1 MENLPVLNNSDF
13 SDKKSNQKS
22 FFLKTVA
29 FVVIVFIF
37 FYVFYFFFFSAP
49 LKFIKETT
57 ISVTQGE
64 SLRGL
69 SKDLKDNKVIRSR
82 VAFESFVILLG
93 GEKHIALGDYLF
105 EKKLPVYEVARR
117 IAQKD
122 RRLAPIK
129 VTIPEG
135 YDNTQTSDVFS
146 LKLKNFNKEKFL
158 VEAKSQEG
166 YLFPDTYFFFTNDTE
181 EDVLKYMSE
190 NFEKK
195 IKNILPAIEASD
207 QTEKEII
214 VMASLIERE
223 AKGDN
228 DRGIV
233 SGILWNRI
241 KNNMPLQI
249 DAVDSTYKTK
259 GLPES
264 PICNPGLEAIKA
276 ALNPVKSSYF
286 YYLHD
291 KEGIIHYANTFA
303 EHKKN
308 IAKYLKR

>member
-1 MENLPVLNNSDF
+1 MENLPITNNSDF
-13 SDKKSNQKS
+13 SEKKRNQRI
-22 FFLKTVA
+22 FFLKTIVLL
-29 FVVIVFIF
+29 VCVFIF
-37 FYVFYFFFFSAP
+37 FYAVYFFLLSAP
-49 LKFIKETT
+49 LKFTKETT
-57 ISVTQGE
+57 VSVAQGE

-69 SKDLKDNKVIRSR
+69 SKDLKKSKVIRSR

-135 YDNTQTSDVFS
+135 YNNAQISDVFS

-158 VEAKSQEG
+158 TKAKNQEG

-181 EDVLKYMSE
+181 EDVLKYMGE
-190 NFEKK
+190 NFDKK

-207 QTEKEII
+207 RTEKEII
-214 VMASLIERE
+214 IMASLIERE
-223 AKGDN
+223 AEGDN
-228 DRGIV
+228 DRAII

-241 KNNMPLQI
+241 RNNMPLQI
-249 DAVDSTYKTK
+249 DAVNSTYKTK

-276 ALNPVKSSYF
+276 SLNPVKSSYF

-291 KEGIIHYANTFA
+291 KEDIIHYANTFA

-308 IAKYLKR
+308 VAKYLK